1 MAAFSGSEG
10 SPILETN
17 QHLQSVWRK
26 SYLDAH
32 YHIWMHTCWQ
42 QAMVSFHDCGM
53 VVLSDIIQGCEI
65 VFFLLN
71 MLVTPLSPHI
81 VQRTYIATS
90 DADMRIVMG
99 AMLLAPFIAQTPGII
114 MGLTKTL
121 GWADGIQWYVK
132 GEAAGCRNQWSWHPW
147 STRKDY
153 QLSIWPQHLTF

>member
-1 MAAFSGSEG
+1 
-10 SPILETN
+10 
-17 QHLQSVWRK
+17 
-26 SYLDAH
+26 
-32 YHIWMHTCWQ
+32 
-42 QAMVSFHDCGM
+42 MVSFHDCGM
-53 VVLSDIIQGCEI
+53 VVLSDIFQGCEI

-121 GWADGIQWYVK
+121 GWADGIQWDVK
-132 GEAAGCRNQWSWHPW
+132 GEAAGCRNQWS
-147 STRKDY
+147 
-153 QLSIWPQHLTF
+153 